1 MCIAR
6 TWGFDADHTSESR
19 MSAAHDTH
27 YRAVENLI
35 YEWARAIDED
45 RVEDIATLLS
55 DDGQYKVAS
64 RFNVDRGLPL
74 AVIDCKS
81 PAQLRD
87 RIKSMRVANIYEPH
101 HYRHIV
107 SGVQILGEWDGCL
120 EVRSNYAVIRTMDH
134 DGSTMIFSS
143 GQCRDLVVLTDA
155 APRFRQRHVI
165 YDSRAIETLLVIPL

>member
-1 MCIAR
+1 M
-6 TWGFDADHTSESR
+6 
-19 MSAAHDTH
+19 MPAHEQYH
-27 YRAVENLI
+27 RAVENLI

-45 RVEDIATLLS
+45 RVEDIAALLL
-55 DDGQYKVAS
+55 DDGEYKVAS

-74 AVIDCKS
+74 AVIHATS

-101 HYRHIV
+101 HYRHLV
-107 SGVQILGEWDGCL
+107 SGVQIVGVANDGCL

-134 DGSTMIFSS
+134 DGSAMLFSS
-143 GQCRDLVVLTDA
+143 GQCRDLVSVEGGE
-155 APRFRQRHVI
+155 PRFKRRHIV